1 MVGCSAHAHGL
12 GARISSV
19 QLQVSSVQL
28 PVIFSFG
35 MAEQEGTP
43 QEGTPFT
50 EEQQLWLANFLAKA
64 SKSAE
69 TSSTQNG

>member
-12 GARISSV
+12 GTRV

-28 PVIFSFG
+28 PVRFAFG

-69 TSSTQNG
+69 TSSTQNS